1 MMKPFLVALRF
12 LTRFPV
18 SWNNPTDRQVGQSLL
33 HYPTVG
39 LLMGLCLAG
48 LAWLL
53 GEGVLAAA
61 LIIVAWVVLT
71 GLMHMDG
78 LADTADAWI
87 GGLGDRERTLEIM
100 KDPRCGPAGVTA
112 LILVLLVKFAA
123 VLELL
128 ALLGQ
133 GAWMA
138 LVLAPLLGRAALPLL
153 FLTTDYVRP
162 GGMGSLLAEHFPR
175 SAAWVVTVMVA
186 LAVLAVPLGLGL
198 GWVGAWALVG
208 AGLVFILGRAWMRH
222 RIGGTTGDTAGALAE
237 CVETG
242 VLVAVVLM
250 I

>member
-1 MMKPFLVALRF
+1 MKPFLVALRF

-33 HYPTVG
+33 HYPLVG

-61 LIIVAWVVLT
+61 LIVVAWVVLT

-133 GAWMA
+133 GGWMA
-138 LVLAPLLGRAALPLL
+138 LILAPLLGRAALPLL
-153 FLTTDYVRP
+153 FLTTAYVRP

-175 SAAWVVTVMVA
+175 SAAWVVTLGVGVAVAVM
-186 LAVLAVPLGLGL
+186 PLMLGL
-198 GWVGAWALVG
+198 GWVGAWALMG
-208 AGLVFILGRAWMRH
+208 AGLVFILGRIWMRH

-237 CVETG
+237 LVETG

-250 I
+250 F